1 MSFRK
6 YTRTR
11 LASVLSYPADL
22 ATVSALAVLSYFV
35 ITSVSDGGAATLF
48 FAIPLALFLPGYALV
63 SVLFPTAKQS
73 PRETPAVATNRRGID
88 ATERIG
94 LAFALSLAIV
104 PLVVLTLPVTEWGLE
119 TEPLAAS
126 LAVFTVGFAQLGA
139 IRRLRRPEPER
150 FTVSPIASVIAVR
163 RTDDAVL
170 TASSILLTVAVAT
183 AIGALIVGFLIPA
196 SAGGFTELG
205 LYTADEDGELVA
217 GDLPDEIEPGEQV
230 PVTVSIENQEGERT
244 AYTVVVQQ
252 QVLEDGAVVDRTEL
266 QEVDANVSDGATVT
280 SQRQIGPTAEPGE
293 TVRISVL
300 LYEGDPPVIPTNEN
314 ADEDTYFWVTVT
326 DDPQIDE

>member
-35 ITSVSDGGAATLF
+35 ITSVSDGEPPRY

-63 SVLFPTAKQS
+63 SVLFPTAKRS
-73 PRETPAVATNRRGID
+73 SRETPAVATNRRGID

-126 LAVFTVGFAQLGA
+126 LAVFTVGFAQ
-139 IRRLRRPEPER
+139 
-150 FTVSPIASVIAVR
+150 
-163 RTDDAVL
+163 
-170 TASSILLTVAVAT
+170 
-183 AIGALIVGFLIPA
+183 
-196 SAGGFTELG
+196 
-205 LYTADEDGELVA
+205 
-217 GDLPDEIEPGEQV
+217 QV
-230 PVTVSIENQEGERT
+230 PFVVSG
-244 AYTVVVQQ
+244 
-252 QVLEDGAVVDRTEL
+252 DRSRNGL
-266 QEVDANVSDGATVT
+266 PFRRSPA
-280 SQRQIGPTAEPGE
+280 
-293 TVRISVL
+293 
-300 LYEGDPPVIPTNEN
+300 
-314 ADEDTYFWVTVT
+314 
-326 DDPQIDE
+326 